1 MMDLS
6 GRVTDYL
13 LDVHY
18 ASIFSINEV
27 FKEASKNRT
36 DKFCI

>member
-13 LDVHY
+13 LDITKSSDIQKVL
-18 ASIFSINEV
+18 FSMRLQ
-27 FKEASKNRT
+27 F
-36 DKFCI
+36 